1 MAKKIFYFL
10 LVLFAII
17 QLFQPDRNNSTENL
31 KSELTN
37 LYKLPDSIE
46 NLLSTT
52 CYDCHSNNTDYP
64 FVINIQPFGW
74 YMESKVT
81 KGKKH
86 LNFSE
91 FGNYKKEEAIEKLED
106 IDLAM
111 QNNRMPLQAYRW
123 YNSESN
129 LTDEQRATIS
139 AWAKQLKEIIKK
151 DTAYSTALT
160 STTKP

>member
-129 LTDEQRATIS
+129 LTEEQRATIS